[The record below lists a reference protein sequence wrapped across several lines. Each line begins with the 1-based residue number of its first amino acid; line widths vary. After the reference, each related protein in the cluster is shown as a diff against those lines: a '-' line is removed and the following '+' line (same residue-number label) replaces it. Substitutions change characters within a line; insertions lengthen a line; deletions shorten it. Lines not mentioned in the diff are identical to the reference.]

1 MSDEDLEFEPIY
13 CFSCR
18 DSRIDPHFGDVCPE
32 CRDEPEFVLIYCTA
46 CQDSRLDPH
55 FGDVC
60 PKCKTAPA
68 DPVEKLLAETLPG
81 ITESNPL
88 MIKLKQNRITTPELR
103 SELNFF
109 HSAIEKCFKQQ
120 TGWRKSLNSALWG
133 SASAHADDLLAFL
146 DESIDR
152 AIKTK
157 ERKREQ
163 ELHNSKKRLHEI
175 ESQKADFQRKAET
188 KEQRRIIYLEREQTR
203 NIERVKI
210 MREKC
215 RVEPLTEFPGWDS
228 PWRSRCLECNDEVFP
243 RFSTVRI
250 SGWACNPCARKRF
263 DDLKAAS
270 QHDERARLM
279 EEIGG
284 VIPLEPYLRSQ
295 SPWKCECKTCGS
307 IVTPRFDDVINKHRR
322 ACIFCS
328 RNEERVFAFDFK
340 APGIIYLLEHLDLG
354 AIKVGISTTASK
366 TDRIGQHELNGW
378 TRINVWSVTTGFVA
392 REVEQEIL
400 GWWRN
405 ELKLLPG
412 CTASDMPQGGHT
424 ETVSI
429 IAIDTYEVIERIEQ
443 VISLS
448 GNKKIP
454 LIQTLFDPPNRSN

>member
-157 ERKREQ
+157 ELKREQ
-163 ELHNSKKRLHEI
+163 
-175 ESQKADFQRKAET
+175 
-188 KEQRRIIYLEREQTR
+188 
-203 NIERVKI
+203 
-210 MREKC
+210 
-215 RVEPLTEFPGWDS
+215 
-228 PWRSRCLECNDEVFP
+228 
-243 RFSTVRI
+243 
-250 SGWACNPCARKRF
+250 
-263 DDLKAAS
+263 
-270 QHDERARLM
+270 
-279 EEIGG
+279 
-284 VIPLEPYLRSQ
+284 
-295 SPWKCECKTCGS
+295 
-307 IVTPRFDDVINKHRR
+307 
-322 ACIFCS
+322 
-328 RNEERVFAFDFK
+328 
-340 APGIIYLLEHLDLG
+340 
-354 AIKVGISTTASK
+354 
-366 TDRIGQHELNGW
+366 
-378 TRINVWSVTTGFVA
+378 
-392 REVEQEIL
+392 
-400 GWWRN
+400 
-405 ELKLLPG
+405 
-412 CTASDMPQGGHT
+412 
-424 ETVSI
+424 
-429 IAIDTYEVIERIEQ
+429 
-443 VISLS
+443 
-448 GNKKIP
+448 
-454 LIQTLFDPPNRSN
+454 